1 MPKALV
7 TFFVTLALVA
17 SGASIALAKEEKAA
31 QDKPAAQKSA
41 EQKPGAEA
49 KKSAEEPLLDL
60 NTASAKELAGLP
72 GIGDAR
78 ADAIIKGRPYKG
90 KDDLVN
96 KKIITSAVYRKIKDK
111 VIAKQ
116 K

>member
-1 MPKALV
+1 MMKTVA
-7 TFFVTLALVA
+7 TFLVTLALA
-17 SGASIALAKEEKAA
+17 AGGASIASAKEDKAA
-31 QDKPAAQKSA
+31 KDKPSAEKPA
-41 EQKPGAEA
+41 EQKSGAES
-49 KKSAEEPLLDL
+49 KKPASEQLVDL
-60 NTASAKELAGLP
+60 NSASAKELAALP

-96 KKIITSAVYRKIKDK
+96 KKILTSAVYLKIKDK
-111 VIAKQ
+111 IVAKQ